1 MEFRKYK
8 RKIAAMII
16 GCLLLTNQ
24 TNAYGNFIFID
35 EDIGS
40 ERSVA
45 SASEATGSDA
55 TESEADEKFEQATSS
70 EAESSFVVTVP
81 AQEDIPDYYTE
92 LSGENVYWCFLDR
105 EGEFQYRIYG
115 MQKNEQKEGFIICS
129 KTGEIKYPITFVSTD
144 KEDLTLAAYRYKSV
158 EPGMDALFICLKI
171 LRLFNKWIKN
181 LMNPWG

>member
-55 TESEADEKFEQATSS
+55 TESRQMRNLNRQHLPRQKVHLWSLYRHKKTYLTITLSCQEK
-70 EAESSFVVTVP
+70 
-81 AQEDIPDYYTE
+81 
-92 LSGENVYWCFLDR
+92 
-105 EGEFQYRIYG
+105 
-115 MQKNEQKEGFIICS
+115 MFI
-129 KTGEIKYPITFVSTD
+129 GVF
-144 KEDLTLAAYRYKSV
+144 
-158 EPGMDALFICLKI
+158 
-171 LRLFNKWIKN
+171 
-181 LMNPWG
+181 

>member
-35 EDIGS
+35 EDIGC

-45 SASEATGSDA
+45 SASEATGSEA

-92 LSGENVYWCFLDR
+92 LSGE
-105 EGEFQYRIYG
+105 
-115 MQKNEQKEGFIICS
+115 MFI
-129 KTGEIKYPITFVSTD
+129 GVF
-144 KEDLTLAAYRYKSV
+144 
-158 EPGMDALFICLKI
+158 
-171 LRLFNKWIKN
+171 
-181 LMNPWG
+181 